1 MSEQSARPRE
11 LARQAIVAIDTFL
24 RSLEGGEGLRSLI
37 EARGTLS
44 WYVQQGA
51 LQPVEKSLSVQ
62 NAAVGGV
69 TLVRGGQHFVIN
81 DDELDLVREE
91 INARKREIRKQER
104 RTARQ

>member
-1 MSEQSARPRE
+1 MSDQPARPRDM
-11 LARQAIVAIDTFL
+11 AQQAILAIDAFM
-24 RSLEGGEGLRSLI
+24 RSVEGGEGLRSLI

-51 LQPVEKSLSVQ
+51 LQPGKKSLSVQ

-81 DDELDLVREE
+81 DDELDLVREQ

-104 RTARQ
+104 RASR